1 MMVEYPTHPLPILL
15 FAPVALDYQQ
25 LRAALY
31 GGHIAAEIT
40 VVESGLAFQQ
50 ALTSEWAVILVT
62 YPAVAAA
69 LAVLQQ
75 WAPERSITIL
85 YTASEEAQAFA
96 LTDALINDLLP
107 LAQLQRLPLIIRREW
122 TRQQSHPTARRLQQ
136 LESRFRAI
144 VEGFGDA
151 ILLADGYGLVRYV
164 NSAFG
169 HNFGYGVGAVL
180 GKPFVTFLQPSE
192 RPAFQ
197 ARLAHLCQQGEV
209 LEVFEH
215 HLQRTDGTLA
225 EVEITGHSMLDPAA
239 QLFVVFHVRDVSAR
253 KQAEAALMESEERLR
268 LFVEHAPAAIAMLDQ
283 EMRYLAV
290 SQRWLADYRLGEQS
304 ILGRS
309 HYELFPDLP
318 AAWRT
323 THQQCLQG
331 AVAKSEADPFPRAD
345 GTVDWV
351 RWEIHPWR
359 NRLGAIGGLLLFS
372 EVITARKRAEAAEH
386 EQRLLAETMRDSLA
400 VLTSSREVDAVMEQI
415 LAASARVVP
424 SEAGAI
430 LLANNNE
437 WRVAYSRGHDP
448 QAQAFFKATPLILDT
463 QFHAQSGQGPDY
475 YLAADTDQTPGWITF
490 VHTAWIRSSIGV
502 QIVLHG
508 QPIGFLTADSATPN
522 QYGAKDVANLQTFAR
537 YAALALE
544 NAYHVSQLEQRVQ
557 ERTAAL
563 AAAKTQ
569 VEAILNN
576 SPDGILLIDQ
586 DLTIQQA
593 NDALHQLFHCT
604 PADCCEQS
612 LLMLI
617 HPDDHPRV
625 VQLIQRV
632 TTQALRQ
639 RVELRAQRKDGA
651 IFDAELSVGLIQ
663 ADGLV
668 CILHD
673 ISERKGQERQLRYHA
688 SLQKTVSD
696 AVIVTDM
703 ESRVQSWNPAAE
715 RMYGWSAAEAT
726 GRTMGELVHTQ
737 FTFPEERAYLLERLR
752 GQGWWYGEFIQQR
765 KDGMSCHILSSAALV
780 NDEQGN
786 PIGMIAVNH
795 DITERKQAEDALQKS
810 AAEIHDLYNNA
821 PCGYHSLDP
830 DGLIVQMN
838 DTELAWLGYTRAE
851 VIGRLKFADI
861 ITTASMQVF
870 QTNFPLFKT
879 RGWVNDLEFEL
890 VGKDGTIR
898 PVLLSSTAVYDD
910 DGHYQQSRSTLFD
923 VTALHQAQQAIVES
937 EARYRL
943 LAENVIDVI
952 SKYDVAGCITFVTP
966 SCYALTGYR
975 PEELLGQPL
984 SFYIHA
990 EDLLQSTAEIREA
1003 LSARERSYVLTNRIR
1018 HKAGHYF
1025 WAESIVTVIR
1035 EPSNSASAEF
1045 IAITRDIT
1053 KRKQTEAAL
1062 RESEARYRLVA
1073 ENVID
1078 LISKYDATGHFTFV
1092 TPSCY
1097 ALTGYRPE
1105 ELLGQNRSH
1114 YIHPEDLP
1122 QSAAVVQA
1130 AFSAGAPSY
1139 TVTNRICHKAG
1150 HYLWVESS
1158 VTIVRE
1164 PSSGAIAEFIAV
1176 TRDVT
1181 MRKQTADALR
1191 ESEARYRL
1199 LAENAID
1206 MVTRHNSQGDFVYVS
1221 PSTARVIGYQPDELV
1236 GRPGF
1241 TVIHPD
1247 QWAQMGE
1254 MMRQAS
1260 QPQPQ
1265 PLMQI
1270 FQVRHKAGY
1279 YILLEISMR
1288 AIFAETGEVIEFI
1301 GSAHDVTEQQLAE
1314 AALRASEEK
1323 FRQVAENFDHLL
1335 FIHSPDNETM
1345 LYINSAAERLT
1356 GIPRT
1361 QLFADSQSFLSH
1373 IHPDDLEFVQQQ
1385 QSLSNLAEGR
1395 ADLEYRF
1402 IRPDGRLRW
1411 FRFRSFP
1418 IRNEAGIIISRVGTL
1433 EDITERKQIELALQE
1448 SEAKYRLLVET
1459 MRGGLVMFDANHKM
1473 VYVNDRFCELL
1484 ARRRDELIGTSPF
1497 DHVDDANRALVIAQ
1511 LERRRQLE
1519 SSTYELAIQRP
1530 DGQQI
1535 YLLSQGSPLHDKA
1548 GNYNGGFAVVTD
1560 ITAHK
1565 EAEATLRQA
1574 LAKEKELGELKSRF
1588 VSIASHEFRTPLAT
1602 ISATTETLLT
1612 YRERLE
1618 PAQFNLR
1625 LNKILAQVGHM
1636 KEIMEDVLQ
1645 LARIQAERV
1654 DFHGE
1659 EGDLSALCSDII
1671 EEFRSRPGYQDRII
1685 SVPDQ
1690 APIRLYFDA
1699 RLIRQ
1704 VIGNLISNGLKYST
1718 AEQPVLVTLHQEA
1731 EAVILQV
1738 TDHGIGIPNTDLKH
1752 IFEPFHRAQNVGT
1765 ISGTGLGL
1773 SISKEAIKMHGG
1785 RIHIDTQLNL
1795 GTTVTVTLPINAQ
1808 RGNAHVKDSDH

>member
-1 MMVEYPTHPLPILL
+1 MIVEYPSHPLPILL

-225 EVEITGHSMLDPAA
+225 AVEITGHSMVDPAG
-239 QLFVVFHVRDVSAR
+239 QLFVVFHVRDISAR

-268 LFVEHAPAAIAMLDQ
+268 LFVEYAPAAIAMLDQ
-283 EMRYLAV
+283 EMCYLAV

-604 PADCCEQS
+604 PADCFEQS

-715 RMYGWSAAEAT
+715 RMYGWSAAEAA

-737 FTFPEERAYLLERLR
+737 FAFPEERAYLLERLR
-752 GQGWWYGEFIQQR
+752 AQGWWYGEFIQQR
-765 KDGMSCHILSSAALV
+765 KDGMICHILSSAALV

-786 PIGMIAVNH
+786 PIGIVAVNH
-795 DITERKQAEDALQKS
+795 DITERKAMENALR
-810 AAEIHDLYNNA
+810 D
-821 PCGYHSLDP
+821 
-830 DGLIVQMN
+830 
-838 DTELAWLGYTRAE
+838 
-851 VIGRLKFADI
+851 
-861 ITTASMQVF
+861 
-870 QTNFPLFKT
+870 
-879 RGWVNDLEFEL
+879 
-890 VGKDGTIR
+890 
-898 PVLLSSTAVYDD
+898 
-910 DGHYQQSRSTLFD
+910 
-923 VTALHQAQQAIVES
+923 S
-937 EARYRL
+937 ETRYRL

-1045 IAITRDIT
+1045 IAITRDMT

-1105 ELLGQNRSH
+1105 ELLGQNRSL

-1181 MRKQTADALR
+1181 MRKETADALR

-1265 PLMQI
+1265 PLVQI